1 MAIARIATIRRP
13 AGRAPQARP
22 RPPDMIDRRPC
33 RAFKRGTRRLRF
45 RIWRPQLRENPS
57 PREPHTL
64 PDLGGAFDGHHRG
77 AGGSSG
83 RDRRLPV
90 AACCGRCR
98 IHPRA
103 RRLEAGADGT
113 GEGPIAVVNYAGIA
127 FFILVGLAVA
137 ITGSGALTS
146 VAEPLGDALRIA
158 GILVLWVAGLLAVW
172 GIRTMGRH
180 LVSPAEV
187 RPDTELVTTGPFGL
201 VRHPMYLSILLLWA
215 GGALALLGWVLAVGF
230 VLLVPAFYLRARTEE
245 GLLTRHFGDA
255 YTAYA
260 ARVPMLLPGLRRGLA
275 ASARVRGRAS
285 GFAATDRR
293 PLRPERGP
301 AATQRW
307 PRPLGPSRSLSV
319 LWHIHMPA
327 ACPGWKG
334 GRKQKSRIDPH
345 QDRSCLL
352 TSKPGERSGRPW
364 DQRRPK
370 ARRRP
375 TRLSY
380 TTMTM
385 SAQPRQR

>member
-1 MAIARIATIRRP
+1 MAITVELAARVIVTAACLSQLAAGVAVFIRERAASRP
-13 AGRAPQARP
+13 APTERA
-22 RPPDMIDRRPC
+22 
-33 RAFKRGTRRLRF
+33 T
-45 RIWRPQLRENPS
+45 
-57 PREPHTL
+57 
-64 PDLGGAFDGHHRG
+64 
-77 AGGSSG
+77 
-83 RDRRLPV
+83 
-90 AACCGRCR
+90 
-98 IHPRA
+98 
-103 RRLEAGADGT
+103 
-113 GEGPIAVVNYAGIA
+113 GPIALVNYAGIA
-127 FFILVGLAVA
+127 FFVLVGLAVA
-137 ITGSGALTS
+137 ITGAGALTG

-260 ARVPMLLPGLRRGLA
+260 ARVPMLLPGLRRGLGR
-275 ASARVRGRAS
+275 SARVRGRAS

-307 PRPLGPSRSLSV
+307 PRPLGTFPLVERLVAHSYS
-319 LWHIHMPA
+319 
-327 ACPGWKG
+327 CPVPGLERWTQTEK
-334 GRKQKSRIDPH
+334 
-345 QDRSCLL
+345 QDRSPPGPILL
-352 TSKPGERSGRPW
+352 
-364 DQRRPK
+364 
-370 ARRRP
+370 ANF
-375 TRLSY
+375 
-380 TTMTM
+380 
-385 SAQPRQR
+385 